1 MGNETNQ
8 INIKSPN
15 SSIFIMEMM
24 DRISLSFKLKG
35 QWNIEDLIIEFLDVN
50 RRISKRLKQER
61 YRLNSHF

>member
-8 INIKSPN
+8 ITIKSHN

-24 DRISLSFKLKG
+24 DRISLSIKLKG

-61 YRLNSHF
+61 